1 MEKWS
6 EESLLEALQ
15 NSLPQNSITVFDTEK
30 YLNGYRFLLKDNSEE
45 IALDFM
51 NQSIVVT
58 ALQHKITH
66 LFVPA
71 LAPVTFFTLSLLL
84 NRSSSTY
91 DARIRNVTALLLFG
105 IFIEFIQYFIPYRET
120 SVYDVIADLVGI
132 FAFQSA
138 LSLFRYSKG
147 LLQPAL

>member
-1 MEKWS
+1 MKKVYYKT
-6 EESLLEALQ
+6 LFF
-15 NSLPQNSITVFDTEK
+15 ITV
-30 YLNGYRFLLKDNSEE
+30 
-45 IALDFM
+45 IAVLYFATTANDHLDFDGEY
-51 NQSIVVT
+51 VD
-58 ALQHKITH
+58 KIKH
-66 LFVPA
+66 IFA
-71 LAPVTFFTLSLLL
+71 FFTLSLLL

>member
-1 MEKWS
+1 M
-6 EESLLEALQ
+6 LYFATTA
-15 NSLPQNSITVFDTEK
+15 NDH
-30 YLNGYRFLLKDNSEE
+30 
-45 IALDFM
+45 LDFDGEY
-51 NQSIVVT
+51 VD
-58 ALQHKITH
+58 KIKH
-66 LFVPA
+66 IFA
-71 LAPVTFFTLSLLL
+71 FFTLSLLL